1 MLIYMLIWCLCTIP
15 VLYAFSET
23 HGWVCFVPPSWSVS
37 PLYFTIRMAWPFTC
51 ITVEDIRFVFE
62 KMAYIIKKNQQ
73 QSNVLQ
79 LVVPR
84 GTHGLRVYYERISIP
99 VFLIHVH
106 VWRTFLEILGA
117 QPSLSQS
124 APVGLFFITC
134 ICPSLG
140 RQLNWRFR
148 KRTFIFLCATFY
160 KEYGYHKFN
169 CFFTFWFILQILI

>member
-1 MLIYMLIWCLCTIP
+1 MMFMHYIP
-15 VLYAFSET
+15 VLCAFSET

-37 PLYFTIRMAWPFTC
+37 PLYFTVRMTWSIECAAVRRPSWNTW
-51 ITVEDIRFVFE
+51 VEGVIMSAYVF
-62 KMAYIIKKNQQ
+62 
-73 QSNVLQ
+73 Q
-79 LVVPR
+79 L
-84 GTHGLRVYYERISIP
+84 
-99 VFLIHVH
+99 FLIH

-160 KEYGYHKFN
+160 KEYGYHVHLADFDLM
-169 CFFTFWFILQILI
+169 F